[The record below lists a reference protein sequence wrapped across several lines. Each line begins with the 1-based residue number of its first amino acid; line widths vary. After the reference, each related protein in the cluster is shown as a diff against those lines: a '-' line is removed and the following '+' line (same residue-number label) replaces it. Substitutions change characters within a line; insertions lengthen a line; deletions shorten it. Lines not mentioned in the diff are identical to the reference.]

1 MVKSVM
7 VRVDPHVAGMFD
19 ELAETMQGDPELLA
33 KYGDTNGHISRSVLL
48 REAIARG
55 YASLRQQVSAPPE
68 KPTPKP
74 TPKPARKPA
83 KKAAKRR
90 R

>member
-19 ELAETMQGDPELLA
+19 ELAASMQEDPELLA

-55 YASLRQQVSAPPE
+55 YASLRQQVTAPPE

-74 TPKPARKPA
+74 TPRKPA